1 MRDGR
6 DARRSKPG
14 VAKRLS
20 AFASARSSRT
30 RSSIG
35 SFVDFDASDE
45 DDGAFNG
52 RARVESRA
60 TAAVLGSE

>member
-1 MRDGR
+1 
-6 DARRSKPG
+6 
-14 VAKRLS
+14 
-20 AFASARSSRT
+20 
-30 RSSIG
+30 
-35 SFVDFDASDE
+35 VDFDASDE